1 MATRT
6 EKQDEHSKALSLK
19 KNYMVYE
26 PNPLLSVQ
34 DSMTNI
40 WQHRFMRAY
49 LCKVDPRNPDS
60 FRVKFSLQ
68 EFLEAV
74 DLKSVSSIS
83 ELKRMARSM
92 MKVDFD
98 FVEYREKYG
107 LKRKGSEALIDVVNL
122 FERFSITTDDAGDYV
137 VNVVPTRPMEEM
149 LRNCQQ
155 QNSIGFVAYEVGN
168 TLPMSKPHRMRLY
181 ELLKRS
187 ESKGYMTISLED
199 LKLYMGLKGK
209 YADVRN
215 FTKLLK
221 ADLAE
226 INENTDLTATYT
238 KKGKGKGGAI
248 VAFNFTIKS
257 KAAAKEPAA
266 EKPKKPKS
274 PKEPKPQKPLKGQ
287 TSLFVEDT
295 EELPYISLIR
305 GNLARGSLLTT
316 EEIDLLYAYAKQSIW
331 AQSIPFFMSNQER
344 NHKIAEYI
352 QFQEKYT
359 LAHLEFAD
367 SYKSYLQGAVR
378 ENWANMAPLT

>member
-107 LKRKGSEALIDVVNL
+107 LKKKGSEALIDVVNL

-248 VAFNFTIKS
+248 AAFNFTIKS
-257 KAAAKEPAA
+257 KAATKETAGN
-266 EKPKKPKS
+266 KPKAPKA
-274 PKEPKPQKPLKGQ
+274 PKQPKPLKGQ

-295 EELPYISLIR
+295 EEPPYISLIR
-305 GNLARGSLLTT
+305 GNLARGNTLTT

-331 AQSIPFFMSNQER
+331 AQSIPFHYSAQER
-344 NHKIAEYI
+344 TLKIAEYI
-352 QFQEKYT
+352 KFQETYT
-359 LAHLEFAD
+359 LAHLEFAN
-367 SYKSYLQGAVR
+367 SYKSYLQSAVR
-378 ENWANMAPLT
+378 ENWASMMPES